1 MSASRPT
8 DDTPPGAGLNT
19 PGLLADPN
27 DARGWSH
34 DLKSDDAAPQAILK
48 GLANVVRGLSSL
60 VWSLPLAL
68 AIVVWTVSRVGSLMP
83 SPVADLLVSL
93 GVAPGLLVTAL
104 MWYGVW
110 QVGRFQPGVPGWHR
124 SADRARSLSLLL
136 IGFSPFL
143 YWWSRRPEVLYF
155 KISAAALILFGLL
168 FLAQLNALLRR
179 LTAMLP
185 DQALREE
192 TSAMAK
198 LNYGILAGLGAFQLV
213 LFALDRVS
221 FDAAAGFVARQYL
234 WLARLLLLLFM
245 VMPLAITIAVM
256 WKIKETILESVFSA
270 GRR

>member
-1 MSASRPT
+1 MAAHRPT
-8 DDTPPGAGLNT
+8 DGSSPDADLIAAGLLEDR
-19 PGLLADPN
+19 PDEGGWRIAQ
-27 DARGWSH
+27 DATGQP
-34 DLKSDDAAPQAILK
+34 AQGILK
-48 GLANVVRGLSSL
+48 GLGGVVRGLSSL
-60 VWSLPLAL
+60 VWTLPLAL
-68 AIVVWTVSRVGSLMP
+68 AIVVWTVSRVGSMMP
-83 SPVADLLVSL
+83 SPFADLLISM
-93 GVAPGLLVTAL
+93 GVVPGVLVTTV

-110 QVGRFQPGVPGWHR
+110 QVGRFQPGIPSWQR

-143 YWWSRRPEVLYF
+143 YWWSRRPELLYF

-192 TSAMAK
+192 TAAMAK
-198 LNYGILAGLGAFQLV
+198 LNYGILAALGLFQLV
-213 LFALDRVS
+213 LFGLDRVS
-221 FDAAAGFVARQYL
+221 FDAAADFVARQYL

-256 WKIKETILESVFSA
+256 WKIKETILESVFNVEQ
-270 GRR
+270 R